1 MAVPRSSLTNEGAL
15 YELIARGNK
24 DEYFF
29 RNDFSSINQFDVRYK
44 NIPAQV
50 HELRRIPPL
59 NDSSFGRTCEFEFD
73 VAGEVF
79 TDPTVLISLPSWLP
93 PSIAAENQHSV
104 FSDLSGVSHG
114 YTNGIAYFLFS
125 KIQIY
130 LDQILLQEFSGEA
143 LYMASRSRG
152 SLNSAFLKN
161 TVTGVHGGTPLEIS
175 RAAAPPMLRLQ
186 LPLLGCQ
193 HPDDGGFPSIAGR
206 QQTYKLRLTLRK
218 LEDLVETSDK
228 RMKPTPWATS
238 FIQKTQKGT
247 TTFQSLGRTEI
258 GNPSLQLETRHTYVD
273 AETRDRLGK
282 SILEIPFSRLYENV
296 FTFGPKD
303 YDPLTRSAVA
313 LGSRRLEGVHPASR
327 LLFWFYTT
335 QNLNANR
342 YIPETTE
349 YYNALSLTI
358 AGRERETS
366 FSSLVW
372 NKLQVHAKEDRD
384 PGPGIGFM
392 NWDLGD
398 LRGRLPPFARQ
409 PEGSV
414 NFSTAD
420 RPTILVD
427 LKASV
432 GSSTEFRVVVD
443 TWAVYQF
450 ENGRGGLKYG
460 N

>member
-29 RNDFSSINQFDVRYK
+29 KDDFSALNPFDIRYK

-79 TDPTVLISLPSWLP
+79 TDPTILISLPSWLP
-93 PSIAAENQHSV
+93 PSVAPTNSSSV
-104 FSDLSGVSHG
+104 ITDLSGVSHG
-114 YTNGIAYFLFS
+114 YTNGIGYFLFS

-130 LDQILLQEFSGEA
+130 LDQILIQEFSGEA

-152 SLNSAFLKN
+152 SLNSAFLKD
-161 TVTGVHGGTPLEIS
+161 TITGVHGGTSLEIG

-218 LEDLVETSDK
+218 LEDLVEASDK
-228 RMKPTPWATS
+228 RVKPTPWSTQFIQNTKTTKTS
-238 FIQKTQKGT
+238 FI
-247 TTFQSLGRTEI
+247 SLGRSEI

-282 SILEIPFSRLYENV
+282 SILEIPFSRLYENS

-303 YDPLTRSAVA
+303 YDPLTRAA
-313 LGSRRLEGVHPASR
+313 AAIGSRRLEGVHPASR
-327 LLFWFYTT
+327 LIFWFYTI

-349 YYNALSLTI
+349 YYNTMSLTI
-358 AGRERETS
+358 AGREREAP
-366 FSSLVW
+366 FSSMVW
-372 NKLQVHAKEDRD
+372 NKLQIHAKEERD
-384 PGPGIGFM
+384 CGAGIGFM
-392 NWDLGD
+392 TWDLGD
-398 LRGRLPPFARQ
+398 LKGRFPPFPRQ
-409 PEGSV
+409 PEGVV

-420 RPTILVD
+420 RPTLLVD
-427 LKASV
+427 LKPAPS
-432 GSSTEFRVVVD
+432 SSTELRVVVD
-443 TWAVYQF
+443 TWALFLF
-450 ENGRGGLKYG
+450 ENGRGSLKYG